1 MEEENVNIKKIIT
14 TIDDEKSY
22 SIDVDETT
30 TFYEFKKILAGAAH
44 LLKNCFRIY
53 HEQKEYTNDDDDQS
67 IKELF
72 PDLDPVPL
80 RIISNQ
86 DVYEFEDELISL
98 KFNINVPCNTHI
110 GKYKMLYCF
119 TCGQSICNQCSKQ
132 DHRNHITEEKADYLA
147 PAQLL
152 MNNIFS
158 NSSLYKADSRL
169 SKYMDCV
176 TFRSNLKNNIFDNLR
191 KLINEL
197 EIKFAS
203 CLEFFSTSEDETER
217 NTNENLELLKRYC
230 IEFFIKLK
238 NDINT
243 KGIIIDDQIFLTLY
257 YKLKNIEKYKN
268 EKFEE
273 NKKKYEKLNTLLTPF
288 VKQVEKISEEIKRT
302 FEIYLNKD
310 IYEIF
315 KNSIQENI
323 VEKIQKEEINNLMFK
338 DLEVPRKSLNRMS
351 LGNITSYKKS
361 GRITT
366 ISPDRDSSQR
376 QERNPFQR
384 ATLTEKRQG
393 QISQSLMDYNSSSN
407 IKSEKQNNY
416 TNLTWDKVEKQN
428 LIKQGL
434 PIIHEKNDI
443 FSKNNIYEKNN
454 AITTTTTTNINNV
467 GGNSGIVG
475 RKEVIEETITTNSSN
490 TGGIINNINT
500 GSNMKSILN
509 NNISSK
515 TKGNVNIN
523 ANISESNMNMD
534 NINNL
539 NNIKKETT
547 VYQTTETSYPGQ
559 ITTFS
564 TQQEYNIHGRSNIQN
579 PLDIQSQKN
588 ITQTETSKTITTTT
602 TTSNNLLGYNKNLN
616 TNNIINTN
624 SNSNMNVMNN
634 MGSNMNKNISSN
646 YSKGYEIT
654 QHTTTTNQH
663 HSGTQQ
669 ASSSSSSSNLF
680 NGNLIQVLNNE
691 ISKNEREFLG
701 KNQNQNIINETH
713 TEHIYGTN
721 GEIIKKV
728 TKTQTVEYNNHL
740 GNIQDSPIFLFMYPI
755 FGSNQILGAFKNES
769 TGRAEIDFKQA
780 FSGKDISLN
789 AFPEGGAYCNLGH
802 NLYFTGGLEK
812 QKGIGKLFLRVSVQI
827 DGSSVNLTKMPNM
840 LYTHRNHS
848 MIANENYIFVIGG
861 YKSNKCE
868 CFNLKTSKWESM
880 PDLISKERQRAMLV
894 IYDDY
899 LYAFMGY
906 TQSGIL
912 DSIERINITKLGTS
926 KWEKVST
933 SNPTKINVKFYGS
946 GIYKQNGK
954 LYFIGGKIGLGNDE
968 SDYKNEIYTFSF
980 NEMMFSSTNIS
991 FTGQLNFIENQF
1003 LFCNEEN
1010 IGNFIDSDGGNLAT
1024 ISISSF
1030 IE

>member
-53 HEQKEYTNDDDDQS
+53 HEQKEYTNDYDDNS
-67 IKELF
+67 IKEMF

-132 DHRNHITEEKADYLA
+132 DHRNHVTEEKADYLA

-191 KLINEL
+191 KLINDL

-268 EKFEE
+268 ERFEE

-302 FEIYLNKD
+302 FEAYLNKD

-323 VEKIQKEEINNLMFK
+323 VEKIQKEEINDLMFK

-361 GRITT
+361 GRNTT
-366 ISPDRDSSQR
+366 ISPNRDLSSQR

-384 ATLTEKRQG
+384 ATFSEKRQG
-393 QISQSLMDYNSSSN
+393 QISQSLMDYNSLSN
-407 IKSEKQNNY
+407 IKSEKQNHY
-416 TNLTWDKVEKQN
+416 TNLTWDKEEKLN
-428 LIKQGL
+428 LKRQGL
-434 PIIHEKNDI
+434 PIIHEKNDN
-443 FSKNNIYEKNN
+443 FSKGGIYEKKNE
-454 AITTTTTTNINNV
+454 ISTTTTTNINNV
-467 GGNSGIVG
+467 EGNRGVIG
-475 RKEVIEETITTNSSN
+475 RKEVIEEKITTNTSN
-490 TGGIINNINT
+490 IGGIINNINT

-515 TKGNVNIN
+515 TKGNIN
-523 ANISESNMNMD
+523 MNTNISESNINMD

-539 NNIKKETT
+539 NNIKKERT

-559 ITTFS
+559 ITKFS
-564 TQQEYNIHGRSNIQN
+564 SHQEYNIHGRGNIQN
-579 PLDIQSQKN
+579 PLDIQNQKN

-616 TNNIINTN
+616 TNTIINTN

-634 MGSNMNKNISSN
+634 MGSNINKNISSN
-646 YSKGYEIT
+646 YSW
-654 QHTTTTNQH
+654 
-663 HSGTQQ
+663 
-669 ASSSSSSSNLF
+669 
-680 NGNLIQVLNNE
+680 IQNN
-691 ISKNEREFLG
+691 S
-701 KNQNQNIINETH
+701 T
-713 TEHIYGTN
+713 
-721 GEIIKKV
+721 
-728 TKTQTVEYNNHL
+728 YNN
-740 GNIQDSPIFLFMYPI
+740 
-755 FGSNQILGAFKNES
+755 K
-769 TGRAEIDFKQA
+769 
-780 FSGKDISLN
+780 
-789 AFPEGGAYCNLGH
+789 
-802 NLYFTGGLEK
+802 
-812 QKGIGKLFLRVSVQI
+812 
-827 DGSSVNLTKMPNM
+827 
-840 LYTHRNHS
+840 
-848 MIANENYIFVIGG
+848 
-861 YKSNKCE
+861 
-868 CFNLKTSKWESM
+868 
-880 PDLISKERQRAMLV
+880 
-894 IYDDY
+894 
-899 LYAFMGY
+899 
-906 TQSGIL
+906 
-912 DSIERINITKLGTS
+912 
-926 KWEKVST
+926 ST
-933 SNPTKINVKFYGS
+933 SWRNTASILFFIKF
-946 GIYKQNGK
+946 I
-954 LYFIGGKIGLGNDE
+954 
-968 SDYKNEIYTFSF
+968 
-980 NEMMFSSTNIS
+980 
-991 FTGQLNFIENQF
+991 
-1003 LFCNEEN
+1003 
-1010 IGNFIDSDGGNLAT
+1010 
-1024 ISISSF
+1024 
-1030 IE
+1030 